1 MSFENYVLEAV
12 DRVLSMD
19 YSDDQLGHA
28 VVDHAAYLA
37 KLPADQWGIE
47 KYD

>member
-19 YSDDQLGHA
+19 YSDYQLSQA

-37 KLPADQWGIE
+37 KLPVDQWSIE